1 MQTGR
6 VIDAK
11 SGTVKPPVTLRFGPV
26 ALRFGNARLAGATA
40 KHDKMPVA
48 FTDSP
53 AYTAPQPAGAFN
65 RPCFQVVLKAV
76 ASGEG

>member
-53 AYTAPQPAGAFN
+53 AILRHNQLAHSTGHVFKLY
-65 RPCFQVVLKAV
+65 
-76 ASGEG
+76 